1 MQHPA
6 ECSDQD
12 LLHSIGQLHAMA
24 SVVQRRLLAV
34 IAEYDRREL
43 WRRDGCRHM
52 GQWLAGHLGMT
63 VSAGLRWTCAAHAL
77 ERLPRIS
84 AALEEGVLSVD
95 KVLQLARFATP
106 ETEKKLLSWAR
117 RVGVNAI
124 RHRADVANRPS
135 LEETHN
141 AHEDRYVRWWWCDAD
156 TRLAIDALLP
166 AIEGAGVVAV
176 LEDLAAKLPATP
188 EEDASREQRCAD
200 ALVAVT
206 TGAASRRRDPQRATV
221 VIHAELQALGSD
233 DLGCELERGPVLHP
247 ELARRLACDC
257 RLEVVL
263 RRGSRVVGIGRR
275 SRSVPEWLLRE
286 LLHRDHG
293 CTFPGCG
300 TRHFVAAHH
309 IVHWGRGGSTDL
321 DNLVLVCSFHHKLV
335 HEAGWG
341 VELED
346 DRHALWRRPDGAPY
360 QPAPPPGKLEI
371 DDFRAIP
378 QLAGFS

>member
-1 MQHPA
+1 
-6 ECSDQD
+6 SDHE
-12 LLHSIGQLHAMA
+12 LLDGIGQLHAMA
-24 SVVQRRLLAV
+24 AVVQRRLLAV

-63 VSAGLRWTCAAHAL
+63 VSAGLRWASAAHAL
-77 ERLPRIS
+77 EDLPLIS
-84 AALEEGVLSVD
+84 AALERGVLSLD

-106 ETEKKLLSWAR
+106 ETEKELLSWSR

-135 LEETHN
+135 LQETHS
-141 AHEDRYVRWWWCDAD
+141 AHEDRYLTWWWCEAD
-156 TRLAIDALLP
+156 TRVAIEAMLP
-166 AIEGAGVVAV
+166 AIDGVGVIAA
-176 LEDLAAKLPATP
+176 LEKLAATLPAVP
-188 EEDASREQRCAD
+188 EEDSSREQRCAD
-200 ALVAVT
+200 ALVAMVS
-206 TGAASRRRDPQRATV
+206 GAAPRRSDPERATV
-221 VIHAELQALGSD
+221 VVHAELEALGSD
-233 DLGCELERGPVLHP
+233 GPGCELEGGPVVHP
-247 ELARRLACDC
+247 ELARRLSCDC
-257 RLEVVL
+257 RLEMVL
-263 RRGSRVVGIGRR
+263 GRGGRVVGIGRR
-275 SRSVPEWLLRE
+275 SRTVPGWLMRE

-309 IVHWGRGGSTDL
+309 IVHWGRGGATDL
-321 DNLVLVCSFHHKLV
+321 DNLVLACSFHHKLV

-341 VELED
+341 VELGD

-360 QPAPPPGKLEI
+360 QPAPPPSRVGV

-378 QLAGFS
+378 QIAGFS